1 MVWFQAMLLVAG
13 LVVAFLFVWLSCLLI
28 GRYLGGFHDDRNET
42 TSRGSRL

>member
-28 GRYLGGFHDDRNET
+28 GRYLGGFYARNET